1 MGSYPTCGY
10 KSQVNS
16 TDKVVVSIGGSILVP
31 GDNDS
36 EYISKLAEMLKGIRD
51 EVQIAIVCGGGKT
64 ARYYAETGKA
74 LGGDPYQLDVL
85 GIGATRLNAQLLSLA
100 LGDMP
105 DEVPRSAEETARRSQ
120 PGKIVVMGGTF
131 PGHTTD
137 AVATMVAR
145 EMEADRVVNATS
157 VDAVYTDDPRKNKDA
172 KRIEKMTI
180 TELGD
185 IVYKEHDASKSSVF
199 DPLGVKIA
207 ALHKIDIMMV
217 DGRNLEELRKA
228 ILGQPFSGTTVNSH

>member
-1 MGSYPTCGY
+1 MPS
-10 KSQVNS
+10 SAV
-16 TDKVVVSIGGSILVP
+16 
-31 GDNDS
+31 
-36 EYISKLAEMLKGIRD
+36 A
-51 EVQIAIVCGGGKT
+51 
-64 ARYYAETGKA
+64 ARPPDTTPRRESKA
-74 LGGDPYQLDVL
+74 LGGDTYQLDIL

-180 TELGD
+180 AELGD

-207 ALHKIDIMMV
+207 AANKIDIMMV